1 MNNKDITL
9 SNLTQRQVELLDHM
23 WSLED
28 IEDIEAWQA
37 TLDAEEHAMSDTL
50 LRLVILESAEEFILE
65 DLSAANKV
73 LQQFRL

>member
-1 MNNKDITL
+1 MTDKDITL

-28 IEDIEAWQA
+28 IEDVEAWQA
-37 TLDAEEHAMSDTL
+37 TLDPDERKMSDVL
-50 LRLVILESAEEFILE
+50 LRMILLELVEEQMVS